1 MARFIFR
8 RVPSGELVEYMNENL
23 LYIAL
28 HFPPC
33 RSR

>member
-1 MARFIFR
+1 MAGFIFR
-8 RVPSGELVEYMNENL
+8 RVPSGELVEYMHENL